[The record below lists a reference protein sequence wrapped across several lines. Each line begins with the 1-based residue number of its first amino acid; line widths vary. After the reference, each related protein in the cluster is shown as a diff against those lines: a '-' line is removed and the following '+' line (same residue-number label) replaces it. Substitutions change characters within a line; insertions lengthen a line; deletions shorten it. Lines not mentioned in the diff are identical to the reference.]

1 VYDGTKGGFSMSQL
15 DKLDDNLEKWEGEL
29 KDTISLVGYTANT
42 WTKESCKQLSL
53 NVKWVVVLAA

>member
-1 VYDGTKGGFSMSQL
+1 MTQL
-15 DKLDDNLEKWEGEL
+15 DKLDDHLERWEREL

-42 WTKESCKQLSL
+42 WTKESRKQLSL

>member
-1 VYDGTKGGFSMSQL
+1 MSQL